1 MPQDPGSFVTQI
13 SCLPLSHWGPE
24 LVRNTILSPGSC
36 FSTSRAPLPPH
47 PPAPPHRLCITQ
59 YSAERWRVPVDPQFI
74 RIHTSVQARGAGRVR
89 PSGNFEWQLCLRKR
103 YGVPVV
109 AQRKRIYEDAGS
121 IPGLTQWIRIQHCC
135 ELWCRSQTRLDP
147 VLLWLWC
154 KLAAVAPIQPLAWE
168 FP

>member
-1 MPQDPGSFVTQI
+1 M
-13 SCLPLSHWGPE
+13 
-24 LVRNTILSPGSC
+24 
-36 FSTSRAPLPPH
+36 
-47 PPAPPHRLCITQ
+47 
-59 YSAERWRVPVDPQFI
+59 
-74 RIHTSVQARGAGRVR
+74 
-89 PSGNFEWQLCLRKR
+89 
-103 YGVPVV
+103 

-168 FP
+168 FPYAMGAALKKKGKKKEGRKINYSDCYIVFHTLQLS